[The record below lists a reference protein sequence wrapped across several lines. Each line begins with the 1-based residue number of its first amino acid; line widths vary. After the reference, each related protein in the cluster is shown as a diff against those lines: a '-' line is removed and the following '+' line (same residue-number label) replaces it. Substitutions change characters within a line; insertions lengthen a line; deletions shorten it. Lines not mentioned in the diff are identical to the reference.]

1 VFQFSSS
8 CVSVSVCCFFF
19 SFGSSCG
26 GGVGSDEG
34 WELGVGGR
42 RWPIGGDDI
51 GGDDEELR
59 VRLREGGG
67 GRRRGVEF
75 FMETRSRKRVEA
87 TTHRPSP
94 ATTAGATP
102 LRAKRARHS
111 AAASA
116 AAAAATTTTGGAS
129 ASASVSASASAVAVP
144 AALTLNPP
152 PPRTRPSTRTSIAAA
167 AAATSTRQSIEIGMD
182 SGAEAV
188 PSGSRR
194 DREKG
199 AARRESSDRAF
210 VHPAHTKEEERA
222 IEEKE
227 REIIE
232 KGKEKEPEK
241 ENNDRVRDR
250 ADRAERAER
259 VERADRD
266 RAAAATAASSADD
279 DNDGGEGGSTLHQN
293 LASASSALH
302 GLLRKLGAGLDD
314 LLPSS
319 VPSSHQS
326 SRLKRILSGL
336 RAEREEG
343 RQLEALS
350 QLCELLSIGTEESLS
365 SFSVDSFVPVLV
377 GLLNNEYSPDMM
389 LLAARALTHLCDV
402 LPSSCAAVVHYG
414 AVPCFCARL
423 LTIEYIDLAEQ
434 VL

>member
-1 VFQFSSS
+1 
-8 CVSVSVCCFFF
+8 
-19 SFGSSCG
+19 
-26 GGVGSDEG
+26 
-34 WELGVGGR
+34 
-42 RWPIGGDDI
+42 
-51 GGDDEELR
+51 
-59 VRLREGGG
+59 
-67 GRRRGVEF
+67 
-75 FMETRSRKRVEA
+75 METRSRKRVEA
-87 TTHRPSP
+87 TSHRPSP
-94 ATTAGATP
+94 ATP
-102 LRAKRARHS
+102 LRSKRARHS
-111 AAASA
+111 AAGAS
-116 AAAAATTTTGGAS
+116 S
-129 ASASVSASASAVAVP
+129 ASAP
-144 AALTLNPP
+144 NPP
-152 PPRTRPSTRTSIAAA
+152 PPRTRPSTRTSTAAA
-167 AAATSTRQSIEIGMD
+167 AAASATSTAQSLELGMD
-182 SGAEAV
+182 SGAEAL

-194 DREKG
+194 DHDKSG
-199 AARRESSDRAF
+199 RRENDKAF
-210 VHPAHTKEEERA
+210 KHPLDKDEERA

-227 REIIE
+227 REIE

-241 ENNDRVRDR
+241 EKDRVRDR
-250 ADRAERAER
+250 ADRAD
-259 VERADRD
+259 RADRD
-266 RAAAATAASSADD
+266 RTVAAASGGDD
-279 DNDGGEGGSTLHQN
+279 DNDGEGGSTLHQN

-319 VPSSHQS
+319 TPSSHQS

-377 GLLNNEYSPDMM
+377 GLLNYEYSPDMM

-434 VL
+434 VRHERVSIFHYQF